1 MAATVTPR
9 NPDAGPIKVEARR
22 VGPGSH
28 GPATA
33 PPHADLQAD
42 LARAR
47 RLAHLLDQQF
57 SIRGYRFGLDALVG
71 LIPGVGDLLGALAG
85 LYPLLIARRHG
96 LGRIVQ
102 SRMALNLLIELGVGA
117 IPVLGDAF
125 DFGFKANVRNVELLE
140 RAAAKKPGHPPRHD

>member
-1 MAATVTPR
+1 
-9 NPDAGPIKVEARR
+9 VEARR
-22 VGPGSH
+22 AGQGPGD
-28 GPATA
+28 PAAA

-57 SIRGYRFGLDALVG
+57 SLGGYRFGLDALVG

-85 LYPLLIARRHG
+85 LYPLVVARRHG
-96 LGRIVQ
+96 LGKVVQ

-140 RAAAKKPGHPPRHD
+140 RAAAKKAGHPPRDD